1 MSRCYEGGQVKYI
14 TGQLERGESGNV
26 HLQYLVQFTTAKR
39 LNGVRAAVND
49 QTHWEPIYG
58 SIAQARAYV
67 TKEATRID
75 GPWEYGQIAASG
87 KRRGYDEA
95 VDAVMQ
101 GTPLQRVAQEFLG
114 IWVAHGRGLVD
125 LRKQLGLTPTAA
137 PSGPRARR
145 CGSSGAPVA
154 PGKSRF
160 VAKRWPKAFW
170 KSPEAKWWDG
180 YAGQEV
186 VVLDDFK
193 DYAMPLVDL
202 QRLLDWY
209 PLWVEVKGGS
219 VPMLAKV
226 YVITANTDPEDWY
239 RRADVH
245 RTIMRRITDFA
256 AAKGRLIHCTPGWC
270 DGDGVGVILAEPPTP
285 VPSSLGGDVVT
296 AIANWQDI

>member
-1 MSRCYEGGQVKYI
+1 MDADRRSFGPEGPEV
-14 TGQLERGESGNV
+14 
-26 HLQYLVQFTTAKR
+26 
-39 LNGVRAAVND
+39 
-49 QTHWEPIYG
+49 
-58 SIAQARAYV
+58 
-67 TKEATRID
+67 
-75 GPWEYGQIAASG
+75 
-87 KRRGYDEA
+87 
-95 VDAVMQ
+95 
-101 GTPLQRVAQEFLG
+101 
-114 IWVAHGRGLVD
+114 WVLWG
-125 LRKQLGLTPTAA
+125 
-137 PSGPRARR
+137 PSGT
-145 CGSSGAPVA
+145 
-154 PGKSRF
+154 GKSRF

-209 PLWVEVKGGS
+209 PLWVEVKGRS

-270 DGDGVGVILAEPPTP
+270 DGDGVGVILDPTP
-285 VPSSLGGDVVT
+285 VPAPLGDDVVT

>member
-1 MSRCYEGGQVKYI
+1 MLRGGQVKYI

-26 HLQYLVQFTTAKR
+26 HLQYIVQFTTAKR

-101 GTPLQRVAQEFLG
+101 GTPLQRVAREFPG
-114 IWVAHGRGLVD
+114 IWVAHGRGLID
-125 LRKQLGLTPTAA
+125 LRKQLGLDADRRSFGPEGPEVWVLWG
-137 PSGPRARR
+137 PSGT
-145 CGSSGAPVA
+145 
-154 PGKSRF
+154 GKSRF

-209 PLWVEVKGGS
+209 PLWVEVKGQVCAHAGQG
-219 VPMLAKV
+219 LRHHRQ
-226 YVITANTDPEDWY
+226 Y
-239 RRADVH
+239 RSRGLV
-245 RTIMRRITDFA
+245 
-256 AAKGRLIHCTPGWC
+256 
-270 DGDGVGVILAEPPTP
+270 
-285 VPSSLGGDVVT
+285 
-296 AIANWQDI
+296 

>member
-1 MSRCYEGGQVKYI
+1 M
-14 TGQLERGESGNV
+14 
-26 HLQYLVQFTTAKR
+26 
-39 LNGVRAAVND
+39 
-49 QTHWEPIYG
+49 
-58 SIAQARAYV
+58 
-67 TKEATRID
+67 
-75 GPWEYGQIAASG
+75 
-87 KRRGYDEA
+87 
-95 VDAVMQ
+95 
-101 GTPLQRVAQEFLG
+101 
-114 IWVAHGRGLVD
+114 WVLWG
-125 LRKQLGLTPTAA
+125 
-137 PSGPRARR
+137 PSGT
-145 CGSSGAPVA
+145 
-154 PGKSRF
+154 GKSRF

-256 AAKGRLIHCTPGWC
+256 AAKGRSSTAHQGGVTGTGW
-270 DGDGVGVILAEPPTP
+270 GNTSGAPTP
-285 VPSSLGGDVVT
+285 VPSPSAT
-296 AIANWQDI
+296 TS

>member
-1 MSRCYEGGQVKYI
+1 M
-14 TGQLERGESGNV
+14 
-26 HLQYLVQFTTAKR
+26 
-39 LNGVRAAVND
+39 
-49 QTHWEPIYG
+49 
-58 SIAQARAYV
+58 
-67 TKEATRID
+67 
-75 GPWEYGQIAASG
+75 GP
-87 KRRGYDEA
+87 
-95 VDAVMQ
+95 
-101 GTPLQRVAQEFLG
+101 LG
-114 IWVAHGRGLVD
+114 
-125 LRKQLGLTPTAA
+125 
-137 PSGPRARR
+137 PSGTGEVPLRSEALAQ
-145 CGSSGAPVA
+145 GVLE
-154 PGKSRF
+154 
-160 VAKRWPKAFW
+160 V
-170 KSPEAKWWDG
+170 PEAKWWDG

-270 DGDGVGVILAEPPTP
+270 DGDGVGVILAPTP
-285 VPSSLGGDVVT
+285 VPAPLGDDVVT